1 MEKLQKLKSKYS
13 QGFSLLEVVIS
24 LLIFS
29 SSVIAIY
36 QIIVSAQVSSQ
47 TMRDKVMARE
57 IANNRYAMLETIDY
71 PISLGSRSGI
81 IKMAGQ
87 DWLWKEETKGGKFA
101 LTWDGDLE
109 VVENIFELS
118 KTFKCISVQSLV
130 GKEFYFDANGKPL
143 KLNEGRATDVRF

>member
-1 MEKLQKLKSKYS
+1 MEKLPKLKSKYS

-47 TMRDKVMARE
+47 TMRDQVMARE

-87 DWLWKEETKGGKFA
+87 DWLWKEETK
-101 LTWDGDLE
+101 D
-109 VVENIFELS
+109 VS
-118 KTFKCISVQSLV
+118 Q
-130 GKEFYFDANGKPL
+130 Y
-143 KLNEGRATDVRF
+143 LNEFSISISLKESEQVIFVREGYIEKR

>member
-1 MEKLQKLKSKYS
+1 MEKLPKLKSKYS

-47 TMRDKVMARE
+47 TMRDQVMARE

-71 PISLGSRSGI
+71 PVSLGSRSGI

-87 DWLWKEETKGGKFA
+87 DWLWKEETK
-101 LTWDGDLE
+101 D
-109 VVENIFELS
+109 VS
-118 KTFKCISVQSLV
+118 Q
-130 GKEFYFDANGKPL
+130 Y
-143 KLNEGRATDVRF
+143 LNEFSISISLKESEQVIFVREGYIEKR

>member
-13 QGFSLLEVVIS
+13 QGFSLLEVAIS

-47 TMRDKVMARE
+47 TMRDTVIARE

-81 IKMAGQ
+81 IEMAGQ
-87 DWLWKEETKGGKFA
+87 DWLWKEETK
-101 LTWDGDLE
+101 DVSE
-109 VVENIFELS
+109 
-118 KTFKCISVQSLV
+118 
-130 GKEFYFDANGKPL
+130 Y
-143 KLNEGRATDVRF
+143 LNEFSISISLKESGQVIFVREGYIEKR

>member
-1 MEKLQKLKSKYS
+1 MEKLPKLKSKYS

-47 TMRDKVMARE
+47 TMRDQVMARE
-57 IANNRYAMLETIDY
+57 ITNNRYAMLETIDY
-71 PISLGSRSGI
+71 PINLGSRSGI

-87 DWLWKEETKGGKFA
+87 DWLWEEETK
-101 LTWDGDLE
+101 D
-109 VVENIFELS
+109 VS
-118 KTFKCISVQSLV
+118 Q
-130 GKEFYFDANGKPL
+130 Y
-143 KLNEGRATDVRF
+143 LNEFSISISLKESEQVIFVREGYIEKR

>member
-13 QGFSLLEVVIS
+13 QGFSLLEVAIS

-47 TMRDKVMARE
+47 TMRDTVIARE

-81 IKMAGQ
+81 IEMAGQ
-87 DWLWKEETKGGKFA
+87 DWLWKEETK
-101 LTWDGDLE
+101 DVSE
-109 VVENIFELS
+109 
-118 KTFKCISVQSLV
+118 
-130 GKEFYFDANGKPL
+130 Y
-143 KLNEGRATDVRF
+143 LNEFSISISLKESEQVVFVREGYIEKR

>member
-1 MEKLQKLKSKYS
+1 MEKLPKLKSKYS

-47 TMRDKVMARE
+47 TMRDQVMARE

-87 DWLWKEETKGGKFA
+87 DWLWKEETK
-101 LTWDGDLE
+101 D
-109 VVENIFELS
+109 VS
-118 KTFKCISVQSLV
+118 Q
-130 GKEFYFDANGKPL
+130 Y
-143 KLNEGRATDVRF
+143 LNEFSISISLKESGQVIFVREGYIEKR

>member
-13 QGFSLLEVVIS
+13 QGFSLLEVAIS

-47 TMRDKVMARE
+47 TMRDTVIARE

-81 IKMAGQ
+81 IEMAGQ
-87 DWLWKEETKGGKFA
+87 DWLWKEETK
-101 LTWDGDLE
+101 DVSE
-109 VVENIFELS
+109 
-118 KTFKCISVQSLV
+118 
-130 GKEFYFDANGKPL
+130 Y
-143 KLNEGRATDVRF
+143 LNEFSISISLKESEQVIFVREGYIEKR

>member
-1 MEKLQKLKSKYS
+1 MEKLPKLKSKYS

-87 DWLWKEETKGGKFA
+87 DWLWKEETK
-101 LTWDGDLE
+101 D
-109 VVENIFELS
+109 VS
-118 KTFKCISVQSLV
+118 Q
-130 GKEFYFDANGKPL
+130 Y
-143 KLNEGRATDVRF
+143 LNEFSISISLKESEQVIFVREGYIEKR